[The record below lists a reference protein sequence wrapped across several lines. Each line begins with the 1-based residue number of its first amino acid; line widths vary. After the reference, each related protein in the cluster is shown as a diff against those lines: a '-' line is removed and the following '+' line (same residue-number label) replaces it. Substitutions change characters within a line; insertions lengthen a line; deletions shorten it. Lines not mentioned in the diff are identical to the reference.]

1 MAAVPVRLLLA
12 KLRLRLGDMQKTK
25 FSDYELLSALSD
37 AWVMLWIALAE
48 NFSTIPRK
56 SVQVALTNGSGPL
69 PDDFYSL
76 IGLEDGIVRDGRV
89 EGSGEKAMLEYNC
102 VPSPITES
110 AAEIDFP
117 TSLVLDLVEV
127 ASAVASGN
135 TTAGT
140 ETARATAT
148 RVSQKREYGKIPDI
162 RHFP

>member
-1 MAAVPVRLLLA
+1 MVAVPVRLLLT
-12 KLRLRLGDMQKTK
+12 KLRLRLEDMQRTK

-37 AWVMLWIALAE
+37 AWSMLGIALAE
-48 NFSTIPRK
+48 TFSTLPRK
-56 SVQVALTNGSGPL
+56 TVEVILVGGTAPL

-76 IGLEDGIVRDGRV
+76 YSLVELGDGSTSETAR
-89 EGSGEKAMLEYNC
+89 LEYNC
-102 VPSPITES
+102 VPPPITDS

-127 ASAVASGN
+127 ASAVVSGN
-135 TTAGT
+135 MTAAT
-140 ETARATAT
+140 ETAKSTAA